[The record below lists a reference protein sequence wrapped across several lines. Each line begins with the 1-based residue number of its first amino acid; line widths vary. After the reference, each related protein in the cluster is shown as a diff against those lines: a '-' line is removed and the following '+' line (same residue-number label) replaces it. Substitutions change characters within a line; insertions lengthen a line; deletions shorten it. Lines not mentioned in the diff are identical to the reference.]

1 MKSYDVAIVGAG
13 FVGSSLARHLRT
25 EYRVVTFDVK
35 PDPSL
40 LKGLNV
46 EHRVCDIS
54 CSDELKD
61 KIGKPKVIVN
71 SAVIQI
77 PAINEIREKA
87 YEVNVKGTQNICE
100 VVRKTSGTLGLILC
114 GSWHVFGEREYR
126 GTVDVSFGYRPD
138 KVEERAR
145 LYVISKMLQEGIV
158 RFYDEMVNHKTY
170 TIIRL
175 GTVLGDNMPKET
187 AANLFITNGLQGK
200 PLTPYK
206 HTMHRPM
213 LYLSIDDLC
222 TVFAAY
228 IRKMLDGKLVGSDS
242 KDGIYNLFYPKP
254 ITILELAETVK
265 EAISKYT
272 LGKVVPQIEI
282 VDKNLPILFS
292 RDEKYD
298 LNADISKT
306 LAFFK
311 LSGLKSPRETIF
323 DIVHK
328 RVADMNLQGTA
339 RQ

>member
-13 FVGSSLARHLRT
+13 FVGSSLAKHLNHK
-25 EYRVVTFDVK
+25 YRVITFDVN
-35 PDPSL
+35 PNPPL
-40 LKGLNV
+40 LKGVEV
-46 EHRVCDIS
+46 EHRVCDVRNYE
-54 CSDELKD
+54 ELKR
-61 KIGKPKVIVN
+61 KIGKPKVIVHT
-71 SAVIQI
+71 AVVQI
-77 PAINEIREKA
+77 PAINDMKERA

-100 VVRKTSGTLGLILC
+100 LVGETSGILGLILC

-158 RFYDEMVNHKTY
+158 RFYDEMVNQKTY

-175 GTVLGDNMPKET
+175 GTVLGDNMPRQT
-187 AANLFITNGLQGK
+187 AANLFIANGLQGK
-200 PLTPYK
+200 ALTPYK
-206 HTMHRPM
+206 HTMYRPM

-222 TVFAAY
+222 TVFEAY
-228 IRKMLDGKLVGSDS
+228 IHRILDGELVGSD
-242 KDGIYNLFYPKP
+242 KNGGIYNLFYPKP

-272 LGKVVPQIEI
+272 KGKVVPAIEI
-282 VDKNLPILFS
+282 VDKKLPALFS

-298 LNADISKT
+298 LNVDISKT
-306 LAFFK
+306 LAFFGI
-311 LSGLKSPRETIF
+311 SGLKSPRETIF

-328 RVADMNLQGTA
+328 RVANLNPRG
-339 RQ
+339 